1 MAQINKELIDRR
13 FMQIEG
19 KIKTLKFIVSRN
31 EPVSKYKEEL
41 NNLEEIVNDLKS
53 QMERFQTPMRNG

>member
-1 MAQINKELIDRR
+1 MAQLNKELVDRR

-53 QMERFQTPMRNG
+53 QIERLQTPMRNG

>member
-1 MAQINKELIDRR
+1 MAQLNKELVDRR

>member
-1 MAQINKELIDRR
+1 MAQLNKELIDKR

-31 EPVSKYKEEL
+31 EPVSRYKEEL
-41 NNLEEIVNDLKS
+41 NSLEEIVNDLKS

>member
-1 MAQINKELIDRR
+1 MAQVNKELIDKR

-31 EPVSKYKEEL
+31 EPVSRYKEEL
-41 NNLEEIVNDLKS
+41 NNLEEVVNDLKS
-53 QMERFQTPMRNG
+53 QIERIQSPMRNG

>member
-1 MAQINKELIDRR
+1 MAQLNKELIDKR

-31 EPVSKYKEEL
+31 EPVSRYKEEL

>member
-1 MAQINKELIDRR
+1 MAQLNKELIDKR

-19 KIKTLKFIVSRN
+19 KIKTLKFIVSRS
-31 EPVSKYKEEL
+31 EPVSRYKEEL

>member
-1 MAQINKELIDRR
+1 MAQLNKELIDRR